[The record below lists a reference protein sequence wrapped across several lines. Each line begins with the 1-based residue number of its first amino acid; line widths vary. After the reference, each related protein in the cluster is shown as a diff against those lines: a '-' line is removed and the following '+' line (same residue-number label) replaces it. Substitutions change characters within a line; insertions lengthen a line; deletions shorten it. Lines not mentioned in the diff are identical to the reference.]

1 MAEKGGQGQGT
12 IVFGGQYERPKSF
25 IEAFSELEQLS
36 AVLGENEVP
45 EQFFTLKQK
54 FDFLGVGIL
63 DSIKSTVIA
72 GILTPIS
79 VGVIKELIPIFGDV
93 EPTAFDKV
101 FSFLLTIGF
110 SIGYA
115 LLVASLSR
123 YYFSNKIVKNAM
135 RNFLSGLMFGKIFLT
150 VVFFILY
157 HFFYF
162 WLRPENVIDVVKKF
176 RLSYEVSVQ
185 ILLWINKFREVFLI
199 SAWFLV
205 FTALL
210 FVVIPWVGILWNY
223 RKVKALERES
233 EI

>member
-135 RNFLSGLMFGKIFLT
+135 RSFLSGLMFGKIFLT

>member
-12 IVFGGQYERPKSF
+12 IVFGGQYEKPKSF

>member
-101 FSFLLTIGF
+101 FSFLLTV
-110 SIGYA
+110 SICQ
-115 LLVASLSR
+115 R
-123 YYFSNKIVKNAM
+123 
-135 RNFLSGLMFGKIFLT
+135 
-150 VVFFILY
+150 
-157 HFFYF
+157 
-162 WLRPENVIDVVKKF
+162 
-176 RLSYEVSVQ
+176 
-185 ILLWINKFREVFLI
+185 
-199 SAWFLV
+199 
-205 FTALL
+205 
-210 FVVIPWVGILWNY
+210 GI
-223 RKVKALERES
+223 
-233 EI
+233 